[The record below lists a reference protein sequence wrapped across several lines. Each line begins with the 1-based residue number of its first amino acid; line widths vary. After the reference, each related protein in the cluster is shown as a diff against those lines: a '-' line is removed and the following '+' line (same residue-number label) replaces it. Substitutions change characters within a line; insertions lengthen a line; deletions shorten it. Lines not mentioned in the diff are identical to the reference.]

1 VISFRRF
8 APLTALICLT
18 ACSPDP
24 APAPAPAPAVAPAP
38 ESVPAPPAP
47 VSWAF
52 EPAATFPAD
61 QSLARPEDGVL
72 LTDGRLLV
80 GDEVHGLRLL
90 ADDGSSRP
98 FGGFAAAGYLHK
110 PPTQEGGANGV
121 ALEADGNHVLVA
133 DILGGGIF
141 RVAVDSETTDLVYQH
156 DHGVNTAVADRA
168 GGIWFTQSTANKQA
182 DGHAGIFSAVGAPK
196 PDGML
201 FYLPPATG
209 DTARIP
215 ILRAEGL
222 LFANGIALDEAN
234 AAIYLAET
242 MAHRLLRFRI
252 DATGALTDRTVLAEL
267 VGPDNV
273 ELGPDGRLWVA
284 QPISN
289 QISVIDIASGETK
302 VAFSIATPA
311 SLATLQQISER
322 IPRGEGWMELLTP
335 TLWEPAPGLMTG
347 LILAPDGT
355 PRYWTGLGKAIVRLD
370 GESGGE

>member
-8 APLTALICLT
+8 APLTVLICLT
-18 ACSPDP
+18 ACNPVP
-24 APAPAPAPAVAPAP
+24 APAPALAPAVAPVP
-38 ESVPAPPAP
+38 ESVPAP

-72 LTDGRLLV
+72 LADGRLLV

-90 ADDGSSRP
+90 SDDGSSRA
-98 FGGFAAAGYLHK
+98 FGGFADAGYRHQ
-110 PPTQEGGANGV
+110 PPTRESGANGV
-121 ALEADGNHVLVA
+121 ALEPDGKHVLVA
-133 DILGGGIF
+133 DILGGGIY
-141 RVAVDSETTDLVYQH
+141 RVAVDGETTERVYQH
-156 DHGVNTAVADRA
+156 GNGVNTAVADRA

-182 DGHAGIFSAVGAPK
+182 DGHAGIFSAVGAPR

-209 DTARIP
+209 DTSRTL
-215 ILRAEGL
+215 ILRGEGL

-242 MAHRLLRFRI
+242 MAHRVLRFRI

-267 VGPDNV
+267 IGPDNI

-289 QISVIDIASGETK
+289 QISVIDIATGETK

-322 IPRGEGWMELLTP
+322 IPSGEGWMELLTP

-355 PRYWTGLGKAIVRLD
+355 PRYWTGLGKAIIRLD
-370 GESGGE
+370 